1 MKGMNKIIRG
11 YTFKSV
17 LLYCEGRGHKK
28 HQVDGA
34 GGLPDG
40 RLIGGNMAGR
50 TVQQLM
56 SEFIVA
62 RKLRPD
68 IEKATWH
75 NSLRLPPGD
84 KIVDDKWDEIA
95 LDYMQRMGFTDS
107 HMYCVWKH
115 DDEEGVHIVACRI
128 GLDGSVFLGQNE
140 NLKSTR
146 VIQDLEKAHGLQ
158 ITKGPDYDPDSGKLV
173 MPEVK
178 KLKKAEIEMA
188 VRTGK
193 EPAKQILQRLIDEA
207 VGDSPT
213 LLQLVERL
221 DSAGVVVRANLAS
234 TGTFNGLSL
243 EISGTVFKGSS
254 LGKAY
259 SWKGLQGHGVTYE
272 QARDGPGLQRFR
284 PSTSPDQDRGG
295 APAAGS
301 EPSRHTG
308 IEQPV
313 SAAEDR
319 RNDPSAGKNDAIAES
334 VGSKGV
340 KSGTSD
346 VKNGREFGGVEREIV
361 PSNARHGG
369 ADKPDGQDDSGHSHA
384 SKRPERE
391 AVEGGV
397 DSGKG
402 GLRPAEPGQEERINA
417 PTAAGI
423 QRGSAADP
431 RDVGQE
437 LAADHAAKI
446 DAWWRQ
452 HRALQSPFYRLTLVG
467 RTGSAADKRINLGK
481 SKNRDENERFF
492 SPDEVKKTIS
502 QLRWRNASGYDIY
515 ITPIDSAHHYLVV
528 DDMTSTTF
536 QAFCEAGYAPCLV
549 QESSPGNLQAI
560 IKTQRLEGV
569 NEQTVANK
577 LVQQLNQQY
586 GDRKFSGAVH
596 PFRMAGFA
604 NKKLGKKSPFTKIL
618 EVSHRICATAAQL
631 LDGIRQVT
639 IDIFSQRSG
648 PAPSPQPMTTT
659 TDSPDDADVYQ
670 GMPEQDMNLE
680 SPTKAFQRAVWAVRS
695 WVKSNGYVADDSRI
709 DYRAAMI
716 MLKAGWS
723 VDEIE
728 EAILM
733 GSDRLSERHS
743 NAGDYVTRTVKKASM
758 EIGASAASAKNG
770 PKAR

>member
-1 MKGMNKIIRG
+1 MKGMSKIIRG

-17 LLYCEGRGHKK
+17 LLYCEGRGDKK
-28 HQVDGA
+28 HQFDGA

-56 SEFIVA
+56 NEFIAA

-84 KIVDDKWDEIA
+84 KITDEKWDEIA

-146 VIQDLEKAHGLQ
+146 VIQDLEKVHGLQ

-173 MPEVK
+173 MPEVR

-193 EPAKQILQRLIDEA
+193 EPAKQVLQRLIDEA

-243 EISGTVFKGSS
+243 EIDGTVFKGSS
-254 LGKAY
+254 LGKKY
-259 SWKGLQGHGVTYE
+259 SWKGLQGQGVTYE
-272 QARDGPGLQRFR
+272 QARDGQGLQRFR
-284 PSTSPDQDRGG
+284 ASTSSDQDRGS

-301 EPSRHTG
+301 EPSGHTG

-319 RNDPSAGKNDAIAES
+319 RNDPSVRTNDAIAES
-334 VGSKGV
+334 VESEGV
-340 KSGTSD
+340 ESGPGD
-346 VKNGREFGGVEREIV
+346 VKNGRELGGVEREITS
-361 PSNARHGG
+361 SNARHGG
-369 ADKPDGQDDSGHSHA
+369 ADKPDGQDDAGHPHA
-384 SKRPERE
+384 PKTPGRK
-391 AVEGGV
+391 AVEDGV
-397 DSGKG
+397 DLGKG
-402 GLRPAEPGQEERINA
+402 GSRLAEPGQEGRINA
-417 PTAAGI
+417 PASAGI
-423 QRGSAADP
+423 QLGSAADLGHA
-431 RDVGQE
+431 GQA

-446 DAWWRQ
+446 VVWWRQ
-452 HRALQSPFYRLTLVG
+452 HSALQSPFYRLTLVG
-467 RTGSAADKRINLGK
+467 RVGPAADKRMNLGK
-481 SKNRDENERFF
+481 HKDADERFF
-492 SPDEVKKTIS
+492 SPDEVEKTIP
-502 QLRWRNASGYDIY
+502 QLRWRNAIGYDIY
-515 ITPIDSAHHYLVV
+515 ITPIDPAHHYLVV

-536 QAFCEAGYAPCLV
+536 QSLREAGYAPCLV
-549 QESSPGNLQAI
+549 QESSPGNFQAI
-560 IKTQRLEGV
+560 IKTPKLV
-569 NEQTVANK
+569 NPNEQTVANK
-577 LVQQLNQQY
+577 LVQKLNLEF
-586 GDRKFSGAVH
+586 GDPKFSGVIH

-604 NKKLGKKSPFTKIL
+604 NKKPGKKSPFTKIV
-618 EVSHRICATAAQL
+618 EASQKICATASQL
-631 LDGIRQVT
+631 LDGIRQAT
-639 IDIFSQRSG
+639 IDLFSQRSN

-659 TDSPDDADVYQ
+659 ADAPDDADVYQ

-680 SPTKAFQRAVWAVRS
+680 SPTKAFRRAAWAVRS
-695 WVKSNGYVADDSRI
+695 WVKANGYVPDDSRI
-709 DYRAAMI
+709 DYRAALI
-716 MLKAGWS
+716 MLKAGWG
-723 VDEIE
+723 VDEVE
-728 EAILM
+728 EAMLM
-733 GSDRLSERHS
+733 GSDRLSDRHS
-743 NAGDYVTRTVKKASM
+743 NAGDYVTRTVRKASV
-758 EIGASAASAKNG
+758 EIGASAASAKKG
-770 PKAR
+770 PKAK